1 MVSFSGARTENGSAS
16 PAPGA
21 RRRLALRGL
30 LHREDGATLVE
41 FAISV
46 PILAVAVIG
55 ILELSMVLF
64 IGSMMEGGVRDA
76 ARFGITGNSAGGL
89 TREQRIIQIV
99 SDRTLG
105 LLNLTEDDIDTL
117 VYPSF
122 DSVGKPEPFTDN
134 APENGVYDEG
144 EDFLDVNGNTVWDA
158 DMGAAGLG
166 GPGEIVLYRIEAE
179 WSLMTGLL
187 DAVMGQDGAVPLN
200 ASIVV
205 RNEPFGDP

>member
-1 MVSFSGARTENGSAS
+1 M
-16 PAPGA
+16 
-21 RRRLALRGL
+21 LR
-30 LHREDGATLVE
+30 REDGATLVE
-41 FAISV
+41 FAISI
-46 PILAVAVIG
+46 PILAVAVMG
-55 ILELSMVLF
+55 IMELSMVLF
-64 IGSMMEGGVRDA
+64 VGSMMEGGVRDA
-76 ARFGITGNSAGGL
+76 ARFGITGNAPDGL

-105 LLNLTEDDIDTL
+105 LLELSEDDITTL

-134 APENGVYDEG
+134 MPENGVYDEG
-144 EDFLDVNGNTVWDA
+144 EEFLDVNGNSIWDV

-166 GPGEIVLYRIEAE
+166 GPGEIVLYQIDAE
-179 WSLMTGLL
+179 WPLMTGLL
-187 DAVMGQDGAVPLN
+187 STVIGEDGVVPLK